1 MDIVNQKFLVLGV
14 SKSGS
19 AATEFLLKKGAVC
32 YIYED
37 VKIPKVNEAIER
49 LLSLGAIRC
58 ERENADRIL
67 SEIDVVVISPGVPIN
82 FDLAVKAKNLKK
94 RIIGEL
100 ELGFLSFYPV
110 IVGVTGTNGKTTT
123 CSLIDAILKGAG
135 VKDKLVGNIGVPIT
149 SVLDEVDKETVF
161 ITEVSSFQLESV
173 STFTP
178 HIACVTNVSPDHL
191 ERHYS
196 FENYVFLKKRILSNL
211 KESEYAVLNFD
222 DEIVK
227 GFAEGLRAKTIFVSI
242 KEKVDGSYEED
253 GKLYYNGEY
262 VIDRDEIPL
271 KGDHNVYNALYAI
284 AVCKLLKVPTNLI
297 NFALK
302 EFKGVKHRIE
312 LIKEVSGVKYFNDSK
327 STNTAS
333 AITAIDSMDRPTV
346 LILGGSEKGEN
357 YEKLFEKIKS
367 SNVKHTVITGS
378 SRFNM
383 LSAAG
388 KIGYVNFT
396 VTPDFSSAVQIAS
409 LLASEGESVLL
420 SPACASFDAFSGYE
434 ERGEKFCEIVESLS

>member
-19 AATEFLLKKGAVC
+19 AATEYLLKKGAVC

-37 VKIPKVNEAIER
+37 VKIPKVNEAIEK

-67 SEIDVVVISPGVPIN
+67 AEIDVVVISPGVPIN

-367 SNVKHTVITGS
+367 SNVKHTVITGA